1 MQIRLV
7 CIGNLKE
14 KFWQSA
20 TEEYKKRLQKFC
32 NLQIIELDEQN
43 KYQDVNKILSEEGKS
58 IIANLGGYNILL
70 DIEGKAFSSE
80 DLANKIK
87 QTLLSSSTITFIIGG
102 SYGVSDEVKRSVQER
117 ISFGRITMPHNL
129 ARVVALEQFYRAFMI
144 NSGAKYLSLIHI
156 SEPTRH

>member
-70 DIEGKAFSSE
+70 DIEGKAYSSE

-87 QTLLSSSTITFIIGG
+87 QTLLTSSTITFIIGG

-117 ISFGRITMPHNL
+117 ISFGKITMPHNL
-129 ARVVALEQFYRAFMI
+129 ARVVALEQIYRAFMI
-144 NSGAKYLSLIHI
+144 NSGAKYHK
-156 SEPTRH
+156 

>member
-43 KYQDVNKILSEEGKS
+43 KYQDANKILSEEGKS

-70 DIEGKAFSSE
+70 DIEGKAYSSE

-87 QTLLSSSTITFIIGG
+87 QTLLTSSTITFIIGG

-129 ARVVALEQFYRAFMI
+129 ARVVALEQIYRAFMI
-144 NSGAKYLSLIHI
+144 NSGAKYHK
-156 SEPTRH
+156 

>member
-7 CIGNLKE
+7 CVGNLKE

-43 KYQDVNKILSEEGKS
+43 KYKDVNKILSEEGKS

-70 DIEGKAFSSE
+70 DIEGKAYSSE

-129 ARVVALEQFYRAFMI
+129 ARVVALEQIYRAFMI
-144 NSGAKYLSLIHI
+144 NSGAKYHK
-156 SEPTRH
+156 

>member
-7 CIGNLKE
+7 CVGNLKE

-43 KYQDVNKILSEEGKS
+43 KYQDVSKILSEEGKS

-70 DIEGKAFSSE
+70 DIEGKAYSSE

-87 QTLLSSSTITFIIGG
+87 QTLLTSSTITFIIGG

-129 ARVVALEQFYRAFMI
+129 ARVVALEQIYRAFMI
-144 NSGAKYLSLIHI
+144 NSGAKYHK
-156 SEPTRH
+156 

>member
-70 DIEGKAFSSE
+70 DIEGKAYSSE

-129 ARVVALEQFYRAFMI
+129 ARVVALEQIYRAFMI
-144 NSGAKYLSLIHI
+144 NSGGNYHK
-156 SEPTRH
+156 

>member
-7 CIGNLKE
+7 CVGNLKE

-20 TEEYKKRLQKFC
+20 IEEYKKRLQKFC

-70 DIEGKAFSSE
+70 DIEGKAYSSE

-129 ARVVALEQFYRAFMI
+129 ARVVALEQIYRAFMI
-144 NSGAKYLSLIHI
+144 NSGAKYHK
-156 SEPTRH
+156 

>member
-129 ARVVALEQFYRAFMI
+129 ARVVALEQIYRAFMI
-144 NSGAKYLSLIHI
+144 NSGAKYHK
-156 SEPTRH
+156 

>member
-70 DIEGKAFSSE
+70 DIEGKAYSSE

-102 SYGVSDEVKRSVQER
+102 SYGVSDKVKRSVQER

-129 ARVVALEQFYRAFMI
+129 ARVVALEQIYRAFMI
-144 NSGAKYLSLIHI
+144 NSGAKYHK
-156 SEPTRH
+156 

>member
-70 DIEGKAFSSE
+70 DIEGKLCSSE
-80 DLANKIK
+80 ELANKIK
-87 QTLLSSSTITFIIGG
+87 QTLLTSSTITFIIGG

-117 ISFGRITMPHNL
+117 ISFGKITMPHNL
-129 ARVVALEQFYRAFMI
+129 ARVVALEQIYRAFMI
-144 NSGAKYLSLIHI
+144 NSGAKYHK
-156 SEPTRH
+156 

>member
-7 CIGNLKE
+7 CVGNLKE

-20 TEEYKKRLQKFC
+20 IEEYKKRLQKFC

-70 DIEGKAFSSE
+70 DIEGKAYSSE
-80 DLANKIK
+80 ELANKIK
-87 QTLLSSSTITFIIGG
+87 QTLLTSSTITFIIGG

-117 ISFGRITMPHNL
+117 ISFGKITMPHNL
-129 ARVVALEQFYRAFMI
+129 ARVVALEQIYRAFMI
-144 NSGAKYLSLIHI
+144 NSGAKYHK
-156 SEPTRH
+156 

>member
-117 ISFGRITMPHNL
+117 ISFGRITVPHNL
-129 ARVVALEQFYRAFMI
+129 ARVVALEQIYRAFMI
-144 NSGAKYLSLIHI
+144 NSGAKYHK
-156 SEPTRH
+156 

>member
-70 DIEGKAFSSE
+70 DIEGKAYSSE

-87 QTLLSSSTITFIIGG
+87 QTLLTSSTITFIIGG

-129 ARVVALEQFYRAFMI
+129 ARVVALEQIYRAFMI
-144 NSGAKYLSLIHI
+144 NSGAKYHK
-156 SEPTRH
+156 

>member
-7 CIGNLKE
+7 CVGNLKE

-20 TEEYKKRLQKFC
+20 IEEYKKRLQKFC

-70 DIEGKAFSSE
+70 DIEGKAYSSE
-80 DLANKIK
+80 ELANKIK

-129 ARVVALEQFYRAFMI
+129 ARVVALEQIYRAFMI
-144 NSGAKYLSLIHI
+144 NSGAKYHK
-156 SEPTRH
+156 

>member
-7 CIGNLKE
+7 CVGNLKE

-70 DIEGKAFSSE
+70 DIEGKAYSSE

-87 QTLLSSSTITFIIGG
+87 QTLLTSSTITFIIGG
-102 SYGVSDEVKRSVQER
+102 SYGVSEEVKRSVQER

-129 ARVVALEQFYRAFMI
+129 ARVVALEQIYRAFMI
-144 NSGAKYLSLIHI
+144 NSGAKYHK
-156 SEPTRH
+156 

>member
-32 NLQIIELDEQN
+32 ILQIIELEEQN

-70 DIEGKAFSSE
+70 DIEGKAYSSE

-129 ARVVALEQFYRAFMI
+129 ARVVALEQIYRAFMI
-144 NSGAKYLSLIHI
+144 NSGAKYHK
-156 SEPTRH
+156 

>member
-70 DIEGKAFSSE
+70 DIEGKAYSSE

-87 QTLLSSSTITFIIGG
+87 QTLLFSSTITFIIGG

-129 ARVVALEQFYRAFMI
+129 ARVVALEQIYRAFMI
-144 NSGAKYLSLIHI
+144 NSGAKYHK
-156 SEPTRH
+156 

>member
-70 DIEGKAFSSE
+70 DIEGKAYSSE

-102 SYGVSDEVKRSVQER
+102 SYGVSDEVKKSVQER

-129 ARVVALEQFYRAFMI
+129 ARVVALEQIYRAFMI
-144 NSGAKYLSLIHI
+144 NSGAKYHK
-156 SEPTRH
+156 

>member
-70 DIEGKAFSSE
+70 DIEGKAYSSE

-129 ARVVALEQFYRAFMI
+129 ARVVALEQIYRAFMI
-144 NSGAKYLSLIHI
+144 NSGAKYHK
-156 SEPTRH
+156 

>member
-7 CIGNLKE
+7 CVGNLKE
-14 KFWQSA
+14 RFWQSA
-20 TEEYKKRLQKFC
+20 IEEYKKRLQKFC

-43 KYQDVNKILSEEGKS
+43 KYQEVSKILSEEGKS

-70 DIEGKAFSSE
+70 DIEGKLYSSE

-87 QTLLSSSTITFIIGG
+87 QTLLTSSTITFIIGG

-117 ISFGRITMPHNL
+117 ISFGKITMPHNL
-129 ARVVALEQFYRAFMI
+129 ARVVALEQIYRAFMI
-144 NSGAKYLSLIHI
+144 NSGAKYHK
-156 SEPTRH
+156 

>member
-7 CIGNLKE
+7 CVGNLKE

-70 DIEGKAFSSE
+70 DIEGKLCSSE
-80 DLANKIK
+80 ELANKIK
-87 QTLLSSSTITFIIGG
+87 QTLLTSSTITFIIGG

-117 ISFGRITMPHNL
+117 ISFGKITMPHNL
-129 ARVVALEQFYRAFMI
+129 ARVVALEQIYRAFMI
-144 NSGAKYLSLIHI
+144 NSGAKYHK
-156 SEPTRH
+156 

>member
-70 DIEGKAFSSE
+70 DIEGKAYSSE

-117 ISFGRITMPHNL
+117 ISFGRITMPHSL
-129 ARVVALEQFYRAFMI
+129 ARVVALEQIYRAFMI
-144 NSGAKYLSLIHI
+144 NSGAKYHK
-156 SEPTRH
+156 

>member
-87 QTLLSSSTITFIIGG
+87 QTLLTSSTITFIIGG

-129 ARVVALEQFYRAFMI
+129 ARVVALEQIYRAFMI
-144 NSGAKYLSLIHI
+144 NSGAKYHK
-156 SEPTRH
+156 

>member
-43 KYQDVNKILSEEGKS
+43 KYQDVSKILSEEGKS

-70 DIEGKAFSSE
+70 DIEGKAYSSE

-87 QTLLSSSTITFIIGG
+87 QTLLTSSTITFIIGG
-102 SYGVSDEVKRSVQER
+102 SYGVSEEVKRSVQER

-129 ARVVALEQFYRAFMI
+129 ARVVALEQIYRAFMI
-144 NSGAKYLSLIHI
+144 NSGAKYHK
-156 SEPTRH
+156 

>member
-7 CIGNLKE
+7 CVGNLKE

-20 TEEYKKRLQKFC
+20 IEEYKKRLQKFC

-70 DIEGKAFSSE
+70 DIEGKAYSSE

-87 QTLLSSSTITFIIGG
+87 QTLLTSSTITFIIGG

-129 ARVVALEQFYRAFMI
+129 ARVVALEQIYRAFMI
-144 NSGAKYLSLIHI
+144 NSGAKYHK
-156 SEPTRH
+156 

>member
-70 DIEGKAFSSE
+70 DIEGKAYSSE
-80 DLANKIK
+80 ELANKIK
-87 QTLLSSSTITFIIGG
+87 QTLLTSSTITFIIGG

-117 ISFGRITMPHNL
+117 ISFGKITMPHNL
-129 ARVVALEQFYRAFMI
+129 ARVVALEQIYRAFMI
-144 NSGAKYLSLIHI
+144 NSGAKYHK
-156 SEPTRH
+156 

>member
-70 DIEGKAFSSE
+70 DIEGKAYSSE

-117 ISFGRITMPHNL
+117 ISFGKITMPHNL
-129 ARVVALEQFYRAFMI
+129 ARVVALEQIYRAFMI
-144 NSGAKYLSLIHI
+144 NSGAKYHK
-156 SEPTRH
+156 

>member
-7 CIGNLKE
+7 CVGNLKE

-70 DIEGKAFSSE
+70 DIEGKAYSSE
-80 DLANKIK
+80 ELANKIK

-102 SYGVSDEVKRSVQER
+102 SYGVSDEVKKSVQER
-117 ISFGRITMPHNL
+117 ISFGKITMPHNL
-129 ARVVALEQFYRAFMI
+129 ARVVALEQIYRAFMI
-144 NSGAKYLSLIHI
+144 NSGAKYHK
-156 SEPTRH
+156 

>member
-7 CIGNLKE
+7 CVGNLKE

-43 KYQDVNKILSEEGKS
+43 KYQDVSKILSEEGKS

-70 DIEGKAFSSE
+70 DIEGKAYSSE

-87 QTLLSSSTITFIIGG
+87 QTLLTSSTITFIIGG
-102 SYGVSDEVKRSVQER
+102 SYGVSEEVKRSVQER

-129 ARVVALEQFYRAFMI
+129 ARVVALEQIYRAFMI
-144 NSGAKYLSLIHI
+144 NSGAKYHK
-156 SEPTRH
+156 

>member
-7 CIGNLKE
+7 CVGNLKE

-20 TEEYKKRLQKFC
+20 IEEYKKRLQKFC

-70 DIEGKAFSSE
+70 DIEGKAYSSE
-80 DLANKIK
+80 ELANKIK

-102 SYGVSDEVKRSVQER
+102 SYGVSDEVKKSVQER
-117 ISFGRITMPHNL
+117 ISFGKITMPHNL
-129 ARVVALEQFYRAFMI
+129 ARVVALEQIYRAFMI
-144 NSGAKYLSLIHI
+144 NSGAKYHK
-156 SEPTRH
+156 

>member
-43 KYQDVNKILSEEGKS
+43 KYQDVSKILSEEGKS

-70 DIEGKAFSSE
+70 DIEGKAYSSE

-87 QTLLSSSTITFIIGG
+87 QTLLTSSTITFIIGG
-102 SYGVSDEVKRSVQER
+102 SYGVSEEVKRRVQER

-129 ARVVALEQFYRAFMI
+129 ARVVALEQIYRAFMI
-144 NSGAKYLSLIHI
+144 NSGAKYHK
-156 SEPTRH
+156 

>member
-7 CIGNLKE
+7 CVGNLKE

-43 KYQDVNKILSEEGKS
+43 KYQEVSKILSEEGKS

-70 DIEGKAFSSE
+70 DIEGKAYSSE
-80 DLANKIK
+80 ELANKIK
-87 QTLLSSSTITFIIGG
+87 QTLLTSSTITFIIGG

-117 ISFGRITMPHNL
+117 ISFGKITMPHNL
-129 ARVVALEQFYRAFMI
+129 ARVVALEQIYRAFMI
-144 NSGAKYLSLIHI
+144 NSGAKYHK
-156 SEPTRH
+156 

>member
-43 KYQDVNKILSEEGKS
+43 KYQDVNKILSEECKS

-70 DIEGKAFSSE
+70 DIEGKAYSSE

-129 ARVVALEQFYRAFMI
+129 ARVVALEQIYRAFMI
-144 NSGAKYLSLIHI
+144 NSGAKYHK
-156 SEPTRH
+156 